1 MNIQTCGIHKKSK
14 SETDFEITNRD
25 LPEMMSSNFAIS
37 HRCFPVNFAKFL
49 RIRFLQ
55 NTSGRLLL
63 YTVFR

>member
-49 RIRFLQ
+49 
-55 NTSGRLLL
+55 
-63 YTVFR
+63 